1 MRLHL
6 ATSSETQPDFLALP
20 FDTPLEI
27 WSDDLV
33 VDIPTGVHRHVVR
46 FVASDERLFALKEL
60 PHKLAHHEW
69 EVLRHL
75 GEEGVPAVE
84 AVGVMDQRGEGLDDV
99 LITRHLEFSMPFRLM
114 LAVHQSASF
123 RNSLIDA
130 IAVLLVRLHL
140 GGFFWGDC
148 SLSNTLF
155 RRDAGALSAYVVDV
169 ETSEL
174 HAQLTDGQRNHDLD
188 IMQVNVLG
196 GLSDLEAQQ
205 GLPAGIDPVEVA
217 ESLRSRYDELWA
229 ELTSEDL
236 VPAGERWRIDDRLR
250 RLNVLGFDTGEI
262 ELLSGPDQAIRF
274 RPAVVEAGHHQRR
287 LQRLTGVVA
296 QENQAR
302 RLLNDMASFRAWHEQ
317 NSGIAIPEA
326 VAAYRW
332 LTEVFEASLAA
343 VPADLADRRDR
354 AELFHEILAHRDML
368 RERDQVDVRVPQAA
382 QDYAATVLPKAR
394 PERTVLEGDGLV
406 AEPDEDDGSV
416 SSSEA

>member
-1 MRLHL
+1 MRLLL
-6 ATSSETQPDFLALP
+6 ATSSEAQPDFLDLP
-20 FDTPLEI
+20 FGTPLADWPDE
-27 WSDDLV
+27 LV
-33 VDIPTGVHRHVVR
+33 VDIPKGVHRHVVR

-60 PHKLAHHEW
+60 PGKLAQHEW
-69 EVLRHL
+69 DVLRHL

-84 AVGVMDQRGEGLDDV
+84 AVGVLGQRGDGLDDV
-99 LITRHLEFSMPFRLM
+99 LITRHLEFSMPFRLV
-114 LAVHQSASF
+114 LAVDQPASF
-123 RNSLIDA
+123 RGSLIDA

-140 GGFFWGDC
+140 SGFFWGDC

-174 HAQLTDGQRNHDLD
+174 HDELTSGQRNHDLD

-196 GLSDLEAQQ
+196 GLSDLDAEQ
-205 GLPAGIDPVEVA
+205 GLPAGIDPVEIA
-217 ESLRSRYDELWA
+217 ESLRSRYDELWN

-250 RLNVLGFDTGEI
+250 RLNDLGFDTGEI
-262 ELLSGPDQAIRF
+262 ELLAGSDQVIRF

-287 LQRLTGVVA
+287 LHRLTGVDA

-317 NSGIAIPEA
+317 NDGVVIPEA

-332 LTEVFEASLAA
+332 LTEVFEAALAA
-343 VPADLADRRDR
+343 VPTELADRRDR

-368 RERDQVDVRVPQAA
+368 RARDQTDVRVPVAA
-382 QDYAATVLPKAR
+382 VDYAATVLPRFR
-394 PERTVLEGDGLV
+394 PERTVLEG
-406 AEPDEDDGSV
+406 EDSV
-416 SSSEA
+416 SSTEA

>member
-20 FDTPLEI
+20 FDTPLAE
-27 WSDDLV
+27 WPDELV
-33 VDIPTGVHRHVVR
+33 VDIPKGVHRHVVR
-46 FVASDERLFALKEL
+46 FVASDDRLFALKEL
-60 PHKLAHHEW
+60 PRDLAHHEW
-69 EVLRHL
+69 NLLRHL
-75 GEEGVPAVE
+75 ADERVPAVE
-84 AVGVMDQRGEGLDDV
+84 AAGVIDQRGPELDDV
-99 LITRHLEFSMPFRLM
+99 LITRHLEFSMPFRLIF
-114 LAVHQSASF
+114 AIDQPRSF
-123 RNSLIDA
+123 RHALIDA

-169 ETSEL
+169 ETAEL
-174 HAQLTDGQRNHDLD
+174 HDELTDGQRHHDLD

-196 GLSDLEAQQ
+196 GLMDLESQR
-205 GLPAGIDPVEVA
+205 GLPAGLDPVDIA
-217 ESLRSRYDELWA
+217 ENLRERYEMLWT

-250 RLNVLGFDTGEI
+250 RLNELGFDTGEI
-262 ELLSGPDQAIRF
+262 ELLADDQSIRF

-287 LQRLTGVVA
+287 LQALTGVVA

-317 NSGIAIPEA
+317 NDGLVIPEA

-343 VPADLADRRDR
+343 IPSELADRRDR
-354 AELFHEILAHRDML
+354 AELFHEILAHRDMI
-368 RERDQVDVRVPQAA
+368 RERDQTDIRVPIAA
-382 QDYAATVLPKAR
+382 VDYAATVLPSAR
-394 PERTVLEGDGLV
+394 PERTVLEGD
-406 AEPDEDDGSV
+406 DELLNPSG
-416 SSSEA
+416 A